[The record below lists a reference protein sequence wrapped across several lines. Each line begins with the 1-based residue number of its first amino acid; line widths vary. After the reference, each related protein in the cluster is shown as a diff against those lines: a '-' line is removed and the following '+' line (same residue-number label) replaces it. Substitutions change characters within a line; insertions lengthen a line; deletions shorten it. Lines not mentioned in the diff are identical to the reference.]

1 MTPFQRSIAR
11 DSAVVGVRVSFDREV
26 RLPSGHLVF
35 SRAHFP
41 DFGGPRGTLIF
52 HTFDEYRDVR
62 TELVNEGYAYSQ
74 FGEPSSDH
82 GDPDSLREMLADW
95 GWASDETPE
104 PLWLKRFK
112 PDAEDE

>member
-11 DSAVVGVRVSFDREV
+11 DSAIVGVRVSFDREV
-26 RLPSGHLVF
+26 RLPSRHTILA
-35 SRAHFP
+35 RAHFP

-62 TELVNEGYAYSQ
+62 TELASEGYAYSKV
-74 FGEPSSDH
+74 GDPSIDH

-95 GWASDETPE
+95 GWTCVETPA
-104 PLWLKRFK
+104 PSWLKRFE
-112 PDAEDE
+112 PDTEDE